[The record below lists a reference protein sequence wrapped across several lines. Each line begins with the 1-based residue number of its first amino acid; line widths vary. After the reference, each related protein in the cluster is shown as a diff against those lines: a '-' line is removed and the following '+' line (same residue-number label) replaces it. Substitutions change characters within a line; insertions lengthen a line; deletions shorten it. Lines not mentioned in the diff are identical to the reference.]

1 MSGKESKDWPEQLLA
16 ICITALSVIMLFV
29 QVQLPGWGDKRLPDK
44 EGANRSKIL

>member
-16 ICITALSVIMLFV
+16 IFITALSVIMLFV
-29 QVQLPGWGDKRLPDK
+29 QVQLLGLEDKRLPDK